1 MMNSTTVFLLYQ
13 YSINIQYA
21 KGASWKVVV
30 NLKCR
35 CAVWH
40 DLKFQ
45 MTATLR
51 VLQPLH
57 VEYALESIQ

>member
-1 MMNSTTVFLLYQ
+1 MMNSTTVFLLYR
-13 YSINIQYA
+13 YSINIQCGA
-21 KGASWKVVV
+21 GASGKAVVS
-30 NLKCR
+30 LQCR

-57 VEYALESIQ
+57 VEYALESVQ